1 MRHTNWYVI
10 TGAPCSGKTAVI
22 SGLEQK
28 GYQVVHEAARAF
40 IDERL
45 QKGQSINRIKAD
57 ILSFE
62 SRILQIKIDIEQ
74 SLPERAVI
82 FLDRAVPDSIAY
94 YMLEGLNPD
103 DPIHKS
109 RLTRYKKIFLFER
122 LRFEKDDVRSED
134 EKIAERLDRLLQKSY
149 EMLDYDIIRVP
160 VMSVKRRIDF
170 IIQAISKN

>member
-1 MRHTNWYVI
+1 MRRTNWYVI

-28 GYQVVHEAARAF
+28 GYQVVHEVARAY
-40 IDERL
+40 IDEQL
-45 QKGQSINRIKAD
+45 QKGQSISQIKAD

-62 SRILQIKIDIEQ
+62 SNILYKKIEIEQ
-74 SLPERAVI
+74 SLTENTII

-109 RLTRYKKIFLFER
+109 KLTRYKKIFLFER
-122 LRFEKDDVRSED
+122 LGFEKDDVRSED
-134 EKIAERLDRLLQKSY
+134 EKIAAQLDHLLRKSY
-149 EMLDYDIIRVP
+149 AMLGYDVIHVP
-160 VMSVKRRIDF
+160 LMPVKGRIGF
-170 IIQAISKN
+170 ILERI